1 MPDRLQMMKRQQVL
15 ADFGDFALRSDRL
28 DEVLTEACRLVAEA
42 LDIHRAKVLEIEE
55 GGQRLL
61 MRAGIGWEPGTVG
74 QLRIPM
80 DERSSESF
88 SIQAGR
94 PVVSRDIR
102 KEDRFDIPAFM
113 KKAGVVAMANVP
125 IFVPGGRAYGLL
137 QVDATEPRNFS
148 KEDTHF
154 LRTYATI
161 LGPVID
167 RLLKV
172 QTLSVT
178 SARADAARRESE
190 TRGRLLQAVWEA
202 DASGVV
208 AADSPSWRAF
218 TGQTLEEWLG
228 YGWLDAIHPEDRSY
242 AQQQWQEAVVARS
255 PVNAEFRLRVPGS
268 GWHWTNVRAAP
279 VLDAQGHIEKWVGLN
294 LDIDARKRAEVRL
307 RESEEL
313 YRIALDGG
321 AMGAWRWDTRDGMV
335 RADDAFQ
342 ALWGLSFGD
351 QAHPF
356 TVYIDRMDPD
366 GAASLHAVRAK
377 EINPGEQFHD
387 QVRVTRGPTSGRW
400 IQWRG
405 RADRD
410 KPWIINGV
418 SFDITEQKLA
428 DQKLRASEERL
439 QVLVA
444 ELQHRTRNLMG
455 IVRSMADRTLRR
467 STSLDD
473 FTPAFKDRL
482 LALARVQ
489 GLLSRMNTWE
499 RITFDELIR
508 TELMALD
515 AESERVVLDGPANV
529 MLRSSTVQTFSMALH
544 ELATNA
550 LKYGALKQEAGRLL
564 ISWQLEISGEGG
576 VPWLHVDWRECG
588 VAMPPEG
595 APAQGGG
602 LGRELIERALPHQ
615 LGARTTYVM
624 EPNGVHCT
632 ISLPVSER
640 TKAEAPKI
648 GVDGSAGRAL
658 L

>member
-1 MPDRLQMMKRQQVL
+1 MYADLMHPEGAMWL
-15 ADFGDFALRSDRL
+15 ADVAL
-28 DEVLTEACRLVAEA
+28 
-42 LDIHRAKVLEIEE
+42 K
-55 GGQRLL
+55 
-61 MRAGIGWEPGTVG
+61 
-74 QLRIPM
+74 
-80 DERSSESF
+80 
-88 SIQAGR
+88 
-94 PVVSRDIR
+94 
-102 KEDRFDIPAFM
+102 
-113 KKAGVVAMANVP
+113 N
-125 IFVPGGRAYGLL
+125 
-137 QVDATEPRNFS
+137 
-148 KEDTHF
+148 
-154 LRTYATI
+154 
-161 LGPVID
+161 
-167 RLLKV
+167 
-172 QTLSVT
+172 
-178 SARADAARRESE
+178 
-190 TRGRLLQAVWEA
+190 
-202 DASGVV
+202 
-208 AADSPSWRAF
+208 
-218 TGQTLEEWLG
+218 
-228 YGWLDAIHPEDRSY
+228 
-242 AQQQWQEAVVARS
+242 
-255 PVNAEFRLRVPGS
+255 
-268 GWHWTNVRAAP
+268 
-279 VLDAQGHIEKWVGLN
+279 
-294 LDIDARKRAEVRL
+294 
-307 RESEEL
+307 
-313 YRIALDGG
+313 IA
-321 AMGAWRWDTRDGMV
+321 
-335 RADDAFQ
+335 
-342 ALWGLSFGD
+342 
-351 QAHPF
+351 
-356 TVYIDRMDPD
+356 
-366 GAASLHAVRAK
+366 
-377 EINPGEQFHD
+377 PGEEFHT
-387 QVRVTRGPTSGRW
+387 QVQVARGPTSSRW
-400 IQWRG
+400 VELRG
-405 RADRD
+405 RAELAT
-410 KPWIINGV
+410 PWIINGV
-418 SFDITEQKLA
+418 SFDVTEQKLA

-455 IVRSMADRTLRR
+455 VVRSMADRTLRR

-640 TKAEAPKI
+640 TRAETA
-648 GVDGSAGRAL
+648 DA
-658 L
+658 